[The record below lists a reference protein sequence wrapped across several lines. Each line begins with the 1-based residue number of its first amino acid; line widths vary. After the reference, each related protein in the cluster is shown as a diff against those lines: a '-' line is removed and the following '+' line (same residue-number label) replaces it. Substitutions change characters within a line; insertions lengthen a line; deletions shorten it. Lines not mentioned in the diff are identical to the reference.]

1 MKVKLKG
8 QITSADLAK
17 LRAIHRDLCALTIG
31 LHPAAP
37 ASHALTAAIWA
48 VNGCARQ
55 WSGEELGLPVDL
67 PKET

>member
-1 MKVKLKG
+1 MKVQLKG
-8 QITSADLAK
+8 QITATDLAK
-17 LRAIHRDLCALTIG
+17 LRTIERELRARTIG

-48 VNGCARQ
+48 VNGCAHH
-55 WSGEELGLPVDL
+55 WSGDDPGLPFDI

>member
-8 QITSADLAK
+8 QITSTDLAK
-17 LRAIHRDLCALTIG
+17 LRQIHRDLCALTIG

-37 ASHALTAAIWA
+37 ASHALTAAIWV

-55 WSGEELGLPVDL
+55 WAGEDLGLPFDL
-67 PKET
+67 PKEP